1 MNKIIIT
8 ILLLTP
14 IFGIAQVDWESPKG
28 AIKSEEIVIEKD
40 KQIVLPSVSRRFT
53 AIAID
58 PLPLDTAAIK
68 YTPKEIQVDLPKIP
82 VRLRPKTMKT
92 EALNKTYWGNIKAG
106 YGSYVSPY
114 FKADIASKRSDEY
127 ALAFHFKH
135 FSSKNGPVDGSNSGL
150 SNTDVFLGGKMFFN
164 KATLGANVGGKFDTY
179 HLYGYGAIPAP
190 EAVDIRQRLSDYA
203 MSVSLTDNDKND
215 SFFYTLS
222 GGVDFFN
229 AKDLAWKE
237 TDLYVGFDAG
247 FTITE
252 DLHLSVLGD
261 LHAADQDK
269 GLQNNRL
276 YYKFKPV
283 GVYTFNEFE
292 FELGAGL
299 FGTKDTINSFQH
311 KIYITPHVVARYNF
325 SAGQTLS
332 VGVEGDVT
340 WKSARI
346 QFDKNPYLGE
356 SAAINNEVKP
366 IDVFMEATGKLAP
379 KVDFGIGFHTS
390 VYKVFGQFVNNDLDQ
405 STFNIDYQQTN
416 NLIHSFNGQLDFVSS
431 KNLLFSV
438 FGKYHIFNFKLI
450 QQPYHFPKVDV
461 GVKAK
466 FNASDKIDLEFAFSY
481 LDGIYAL
488 DINNLPNADVKLNS
502 ILDLN
507 ISANYRVNSSFS
519 VFMKMQNILGNQYQY
534 YYNYP
539 AKGFQFLAGVSY
551 SL

>member
-1 MNKIIIT
+1 MNKIILI

-14 IFGIAQVDWESPKG
+14 LFGFAQVDWESPKG

-53 AIAID
+53 AITID
-58 PLPLDTAAIK
+58 PLPIDTTAIK
-68 YTPKEIQVDLPKIP
+68 YTPKEIKVDLPKIP

-92 EALNKTYWGNIKAG
+92 EALNKTYWGNFKAG

-127 ALAFHFKH
+127 ALALHFKH
-135 FSSKNGPVDGSNSGL
+135 FSSKKGPVDSNNSGL
-150 SNTDVFLGGKMFFN
+150 SNTDIFLGGKMFLN

-190 EAVDIRQRLSDYA
+190 EAMDIRQQLSNYSLHA
-203 MSVSLTDNDKND
+203 SLTDNDKND
-215 SFFYTLS
+215 NFFYSLS
-222 GGVDFFN
+222 GGVNLFN

-237 TDLYVGFDAG
+237 TDLYADFNSDI
-247 FTITE
+247 TISK
-252 DLHLSVLGD
+252 DLHINILGG
-261 LHAADQDK
+261 LHSATQDK
-269 GLQNNRL
+269 GIKNNRL

-283 GVYTFNEFE
+283 GIYTYNEFE
-292 FELGAGL
+292 FEVGAGL

-311 KIYITPHVVARYNF
+311 KIYVAPHVVARYNF
-325 SAGQTLS
+325 STGHTLS
-332 VGVEGDVT
+332 LGVKGDVT
-340 WKSARI
+340 WKSARM
-346 QFDKNPYLGE
+346 QFDKNPYLGG
-356 SAAINNEVKP
+356 STVINSEVKP
-366 IDVFMEATGKLAP
+366 IDVFVEANGKLAP
-379 KVDFGIGFHTS
+379 KVDFEIGYHTT
-390 VYKVFGQFVNNDLDQ
+390 VYKVFGQFVNNSLDQ
-405 STFNIDYQQTN
+405 SAFFIDYQESN
-416 NLIHSFNGQLDFVSS
+416 NLIHSFNGQFDFISS
-431 KNLLFSV
+431 KNLLFSLY
-438 FGKYHIFNFKLI
+438 GKYHIFNFNLI

-466 FNASDKIDLEFAFSY
+466 FKATDKLDLEFSFAY
-481 LDGIYAL
+481 LDGIYAM
-488 DINNLPNADVKLNS
+488 DTNNLPNADVKLNP

-507 ISANYRVNSSFS
+507 FSANYRVNSSFS

-539 AKGFQFLAGVSY
+539 SKGFQFMAGIGY